1 MIKDVLTFEVYSNIV
16 PRLGVAITNFD
27 ITPSTMTNYSNF
39 KYGIFP
45 ALEETENITKSDL
58 SDMLIALYLNK
69 WQRIISAL
77 TAEYN
82 PIHNYDRT
90 ETHTSLTDHGKTT
103 TITTPNGGTVIENT
117 QTGTVSTVQV
127 IDVATYNGMT
137 KQRETVTTTPTPSEN
152 YKNVTK
158 TVAETGTK
166 NETVTEHDKTV
177 ANHFDN
183 EYEAD
188 EIRSESVKTS
198 GNIGVTTSQQMIE
211 SEIMLRYK
219 YSILEIIVGDCAN
232 FVCGGGF

>member
-1 MIKDVLTFEVYSNIV
+1 MIKDVLTFEVYNKIA

-27 ITPSTMTNYSNF
+27 ITPTTMTNYSNF
-39 KYGIFP
+39 KYGDFP
-45 ALEETENITKSDL
+45 ALDAAKNITKSDL
-58 SDMLIALYLNK
+58 SDLLIALYLNK

-90 ETHTSLTDHGKTT
+90 ETHTTLTDHGDTTVTT
-103 TITTPNGGTVIENT
+103 TPTGGTVTENT
-117 QTGTVSTVQV
+117 QTGTVSTVQDV
-127 IDVATYNGMT
+127 DVATYNGMT

-158 TVAETGTK
+158 IVAETGTNNK
-166 NETVTEHDKTV
+166 TVTEHDKTETE
-177 ANHFDN
+177 HFGIS
-183 EYEAD
+183 YTAD
-188 EIRSESVKTS
+188 EVRSESVKTE
-198 GNIGVTTSQQMIE
+198 GNIGVTTSQLMIE

-219 YSILEIIVGDCAN
+219 YSILEIIVGDCVN